1 MCEPGSLLL
10 VPLVRE
16 VNAVRNEPA
25 LVKLYQLRAMLQ
37 ATGKG
42 GRRRCAGVTLALI
55 DEEFFVGRCVGFSLT
70 CAS

>member
-16 VNAVRNEPA
+16 VNAVRNELA
-25 LVKLYQLRAMLQ
+25 LAKLYQLRAMLQ
-37 ATGKG
+37 ATGNSG
-42 GRRRCAGVTLALI
+42 HRRCAGVTLALI
-55 DEEFFVGRCVGFSLT
+55 DEEFFVGRGGGFSLT